1 MSMSNVSIKKLIIFI
16 LCICTLAG
24 CSKAPEI
31 REGEETAKAK
41 QSESSDGANEA
52 VVVADN
58 ISEYITET
66 DDGYICNVSIGEDG
80 KVFRLE
86 AEVKNHYGDNVKK
99 LEAIPSITDLDREK
113 LINAFFDDAENVDD
127 ISNQLI
133 EEINN
138 PLNEGQIK
146 NEHSFDIDHILN
158 LRKNDETSEVI
169 IKDDSFSYNN
179 NSLMKNKAELK
190 REIETDISNDFTID
204 DAWNMLVEKYKQ
216 ADFGDIEKQCIY
228 TIYYEDGD
236 SEYGIDYTQLVNG
249 LPLVTSAGSA
259 SLNDLQTLVHGN
271 AIVSKDGISEI
282 QSEYTFWE
290 ITGEEDTEI
299 IDVYKMMDLLAK
311 YAADG
316 KIKCSDKIIYKRC
329 ELSYL
334 PDTKDWQTANLTPV
348 WRVYIPYAEYEKITE
363 ENQELWGK
371 NITMSIVID
380 AVTGDIIRVD

>member
-1 MSMSNVSIKKLIIFI
+1 MFEENVIKIGICLF
-16 LCICTLAG
+16 CISLLAG
-24 CSKAPEI
+24 CSKAPDI
-31 REGEETAKAK
+31 KDGEETAKAK
-41 QSESSDGANEA
+41 QSESSDGAKETFK
-52 VVVADN
+52 VADD
-58 ISEYITET
+58 ISEYVTET
-66 DDGYICNVSIGEDG
+66 DDGYICNMSIGEGDD
-80 KVFRLE
+80 VFKLD
-86 AEVKNHYGDNVKK
+86 AEVKINSNSANELKAK
-99 LEAIPSITDLDREK
+99 LNITDFDKEK

-133 EEINN
+133 EEINS
-138 PLNEGQIK
+138 PLDEGQIK
-146 NEHSFDIDHILN
+146 NEYSFDIDHILN
-158 LRKNDETSEVI
+158 LRKNDGTSEVI

-216 ADFGDIEKQCIY
+216 ADLGDIEKQCIY

-299 IDVYKMMDLLAK
+299 IDIYKLMELLAK

>member
-1 MSMSNVSIKKLIIFI
+1 MFEENVIKIGICLF
-16 LCICTLAG
+16 CISLLAG
-24 CSKAPEI
+24 CSKAPDI
-31 REGEETAKAK
+31 KDGEETAKAK
-41 QSESSDGANEA
+41 QSESSDGAKETFK
-52 VVVADN
+52 VADD
-58 ISEYITET
+58 ISEYVTET
-66 DDGYICNVSIGEDG
+66 DDGYICNMSIGEGDD
-80 KVFRLE
+80 VFKLD
-86 AEVKNHYGDNVKK
+86 AEVKINSNSANELKAK
-99 LEAIPSITDLDREK
+99 LNITDFDKEK

-133 EEINN
+133 EEINS
-138 PLNEGQIK
+138 PLDEGQIK
-146 NEHSFDIDHILN
+146 NEYSFDIDHILN
-158 LRKNDETSEVI
+158 LRKNDGTSEVI
-169 IKDDSFSYNN
+169 IKDDSFNYNN
-179 NSLMKNKAELK
+179 ISLIKKKAELK

-216 ADFGDIEKQCIY
+216 ADLGDIEKQCIY

-299 IDVYKMMDLLAK
+299 IDIYKLMELLAK

>member
-1 MSMSNVSIKKLIIFI
+1 MFEENVIKIGICLF
-16 LCICTLAG
+16 CISLLAG
-24 CSKAPEI
+24 CSKAPDI
-31 REGEETAKAK
+31 KDGEETAKAK
-41 QSESSDGANEA
+41 QSESSDGAKETFK
-52 VVVADN
+52 VADD
-58 ISEYITET
+58 ISEYVTET
-66 DDGYICNVSIGEDG
+66 DDGYICNMSIGEGDD
-80 KVFRLE
+80 VFKLD
-86 AEVKNHYGDNVKK
+86 AEVKINSNSANELKAK
-99 LEAIPSITDLDREK
+99 LNITDFDKEK

-133 EEINN
+133 EEINS
-138 PLNEGQIK
+138 PLDEGQIK
-146 NEHSFDIDHILN
+146 NEYSFDIDHILN
-158 LRKNDETSEVI
+158 LRKNDGTSEVI
-169 IKDDSFSYNN
+169 IKDDSFNYNN
-179 NSLMKNKAELK
+179 ISLIKKKAELK

-299 IDVYKMMDLLAK
+299 IDIYKLMELLAK

>member
-1 MSMSNVSIKKLIIFI
+1 MRITILKILLLFICMSI
-16 LCICTLAG
+16 LLAG
-24 CSKAPEI
+24 CSKAPDI
-31 REGEETAKAK
+31 KDGEETAKAK
-41 QSESSDGANEA
+41 QSESSDGAKETFK
-52 VVVADN
+52 VADD
-58 ISEYITET
+58 ISEYVTET
-66 DDGYICNVSIGEDG
+66 DDGYICNMSIGEGDD
-80 KVFRLE
+80 VFKLD
-86 AEVKNHYGDNVKK
+86 AEVKINSNSANELKAK
-99 LEAIPSITDLDREK
+99 LNITDFDKEK

-133 EEINN
+133 EEINS

-146 NEHSFDIDHILN
+146 NEYSFDIDHILN

-169 IKDDSFSYNN
+169 IKDDSFNYNN

-216 ADFGDIEKQCIY
+216 AELGDIEKQCIY

-299 IDVYKMMDLLAK
+299 IDIYKLMELLAK

-334 PDTKDWQTANLTPV
+334 PNTKDWQTANLTPV